1 MKKPTLIIMAAGLGS
16 RYGGLKQIDPV
27 TSDGEFIIDFS
38 VYDAMINGFDKVVFV
53 IKRENLDI
61 FRETIGKR
69 IENHV
74 KVDYVFQDINDL
86 PDDIK
91 VPEGRVKPWGTG
103 HAVLCAEGA
112 VNDDFAV
119 INADDFY
126 GRDSFVKLADFV
138 RSADKS
144 NDRHQFCMSGFVL
157 ENTLTENGHVSRGV
171 CETDANGY
179 LTKVTERTKIQRNG
193 EKSQYFENDVWNDL
207 PEGSTV
213 SMNCWAFTP
222 ALFSELRRLF
232 LRFFDVN
239 TDELKGEF
247 FLPFAVQELIDDKI
261 CDVKVLKTASKWY
274 GVTYQEDRKMVVDAI
289 RSMIANGEYPEHLW

>member
-1 MKKPTLIIMAAGLGS
+1 MTLVILAAGMGS
-16 RYGGLKQIDPV
+16 RYGGLKQIDPIGPN
-27 TSDGEFIIDFS
+27 GEFILDYSI
-38 VYDAMINGFDKVVFV
+38 YDALKAGFDHVVFI
-53 IKRENLDI
+53 IKEENLDI

-86 PDDIK
+86 PDGIK
-91 VPEGRVKPWGTG
+91 VPDGRVKPWGTG
-103 HAVLCAEGA
+103 HAVLCAESA
-112 VNDDFAV
+112 VKDDFAV
-119 INADDFY
+119 INADEFY
-126 GRDSFVKLADFV
+126 GRDSFEKLAEFM
-138 RSADKS
+138 RSADKNS
-144 NDRHQFCMSGFVL
+144 CRHQFCMSGFVL

-222 ALFSELRRLF
+222 ALFPELRRLF

-289 RSMIANGEYPEHLW
+289 RNMIADGEYPEQLW

>member
-1 MKKPTLIIMAAGLGS
+1 MTLVILAAGMGS
-16 RYGGLKQIDPV
+16 RYGGLKQIDPIGPN
-27 TSDGEFIIDFS
+27 GEFILDYSI
-38 VYDAMINGFDKVVFV
+38 YDALKAGFDHVVFI
-53 IKRENLDI
+53 IKEENLDI

-86 PDDIK
+86 PDGIK

-126 GRDSFVKLADFV
+126 GRDSFVKLADFM

-171 CETDANGY
+171 CQTDANGY

-222 ALFSELRRLF
+222 ALFPELRRLF

-289 RSMIANGEYPEHLW
+289 RNMISDGEYPEHLW

>member
-1 MKKPTLIIMAAGLGS
+1 MTLVILAAGMGS
-16 RYGGLKQIDPV
+16 RYGGLKQIDPIGRN
-27 TSDGEFIIDFS
+27 GEFILDYSI
-38 VYDAMINGFDKVVFV
+38 YDALKAGFDHVVFI
-53 IKRENLDI
+53 IKEENLDI

-86 PDDIK
+86 PDGIK

-103 HAVLCAEGA
+103 HAVLCAEVA
-112 VNDDFAV
+112 VKDDFAV

-126 GRDSFVKLADFV
+126 GRDSFVKLADFM

-144 NDRHQFCMSGFVL
+144 NEKHQFCMSGFVL

-171 CETDANGY
+171 CETDASGY

-289 RSMIANGEYPEHLW
+289 RNMISDGEYPEHLW

>member
-1 MKKPTLIIMAAGLGS
+1 MTLVILAAGMGS
-16 RYGGLKQIDPV
+16 RYGGLKQIDPIGPN
-27 TSDGEFIIDFS
+27 GEFILDYSI
-38 VYDAMINGFDKVVFV
+38 YDALKAGFDHVVFI
-53 IKRENLDI
+53 IKEENLDI

-112 VNDDFAV
+112 VKDDFAV

-126 GRDSFVKLADFV
+126 GRDSFVKLADFM
-138 RSADKS
+138 RLADKS

-222 ALFSELRRLF
+222 ALFPELRRLF

-289 RSMIANGEYPEHLW
+289 RNMIADGEYPEQLW